1 MWVMWLK
8 LEGALIIFE
17 RRSVFLWNN
26 PSVNSFGQSDWNW
39 QSTKYLI
46 KHGCSKLFS
55 FGCVKARL
63 RCVSVNVVSVTKF
76 GELCDGVLAD

>member
-46 KHGCSKLFS
+46 KNMDVQNCF
-55 FGCVKARL
+55 RL
-63 RCVSVNVVSVTKF
+63 DVFRQVY
-76 GELCDGVLAD
+76 GVLVLMLLV